1 VIAAGPALLA
11 GRSRLSYL
19 RIMLKPAPQGSFA
32 ETATTARRPVSG
44 VAFAII
50 VAGAVLAAAILL
62 AATGL
67 WFHYGT
73 AVFFE
78 MIATGLAACF

>member
-1 VIAAGPALLA
+1 
-11 GRSRLSYL
+11 
-19 RIMLKPAPQGSFA
+19 MLKPAPQGSFS
-32 ETATTARRPVSG
+32 ETAITARRPVSG

-50 VAGAVLAAAILL
+50 VASTVFAAAALLAAA
-62 AATGL
+62 GL

>member
-1 VIAAGPALLA
+1 
-11 GRSRLSYL
+11 
-19 RIMLKPAPQGSFA
+19 MLKPAPQGSYA
-32 ETATTARRPVSG
+32 ETAITGRRPVSG

-50 VAGAVLAAAILL
+50 VAGGVFAAAVLLAAA
-62 AATGL
+62 GL